1 MNRRILALTLA
12 GALSVTLLAGC
23 ASQNNA
29 APETTDPVIESS
41 SPAPESTS
49 PLPESSAPLPE
60 SSQPQPEDSQ
70 SPAQP
75 EESEPASSPSA
86 KPSQSPSSK
95 PSQSPAPSTKPS
107 QSPSQSPAPAPSE
120 TPESSPETSVVTSVW
135 NDIAKLDLP
144 NLMDVDADTLSA
156 LYGIDSADLVEF
168 VCKMP
173 MMNVKATE
181 FFIAQVADGRMDA
194 VKAALE
200 ARQADLE
207 AQWSQY
213 LPDQLEL
220 VQNYQ
225 LVTNGNYVIFAVSE
239 YAADAVDIFNTY
251 TK

>member
-1 MNRRILALTLA
+1 MALF
-12 GALSVTLLAGC
+12 
-23 ASQNNA
+23 
-29 APETTDPVIESS
+29 PS
-41 SPAPESTS
+41 SP
-49 PLPESSAPLPE
+49 
-60 SSQPQPEDSQ
+60 
-70 SPAQP
+70 
-75 EESEPASSPSA
+75 
-86 KPSQSPSSK
+86 
-95 PSQSPAPSTKPS
+95 
-107 QSPSQSPAPAPSE
+107 
-120 TPESSPETSVVTSVW
+120 VTSVW
-135 NDIAKLDLP
+135 NDIAQLDLP
-144 NLMDVDADTLSA
+144 GLMDVDSETLSA
-156 LYGIDSADLVEF
+156 IYGIDPADLVEY

-173 MMNVKATE
+173 MMNVQATE

>member
-29 APETTDPVIESS
+29 APETTDPAIESS

-75 EESEPASSPSA
+75 EESEPAS
-86 KPSQSPSSK
+86 SPSSK

-144 NLMDVDADTLSA
+144 GLMDVDSETLSA
-156 LYGIDSADLVEF
+156 IYGIDPADLVEY

-173 MMNVKATE
+173 MMNVQATE